1 MADCKH
7 RVMDNCKKDNRPC
20 IYAKECFD
28 PKPMTNGDRIR
39 AMSDEGLAEWLMIG
53 VSSDPCDYCKH
64 NVEPCDGSPCKDKT
78 DVGVIIEWLKQPAE
92 VDV

>member
-28 PKPMTNGDRIR
+28 PKPMTNGDRFRSISDDTFATWLGGHLDCEVCPAR
-39 AMSDEGLAEWLMIG
+39 ADCANGLNCIDAL
-53 VSSDPCDYCKH
+53 
-64 NVEPCDGSPCKDKT
+64 NN
-78 DVGVIIEWLKQPAE
+78 WLKQPRRTD
-92 VDV
+92 DV